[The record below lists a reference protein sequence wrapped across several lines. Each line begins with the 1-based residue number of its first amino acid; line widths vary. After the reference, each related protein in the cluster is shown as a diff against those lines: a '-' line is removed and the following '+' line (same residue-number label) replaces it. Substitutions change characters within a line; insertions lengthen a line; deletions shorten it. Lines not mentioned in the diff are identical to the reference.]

1 MAGETPSN
9 HELRSPSDFPSTSS
23 VAQFFAQACEQE
35 QKQQHEHQLQQPPGL
50 CSRENEVQQSKVGTT
65 PEGEC
70 GVSAHGH
77 LPGTVLTGGIPGVR
91 LPLPTTSAPM
101 QGDNC

>member
-1 MAGETPSN
+1 MAGETPN

-35 QKQQHEHQLQQPPGL
+35 QKQQHEHQLHQPPGL
-50 CSRENEVQQSKVGTT
+50 CSRENKVQQSKVGTAA
-65 PEGEC
+65 EMES

-77 LPGTVLTGGIPGVR
+77 PPGTVVTGGPPGIR